1 MTNSVFLIVVRRL
14 ILGEISI
21 DLIGVLHVSGRNGED
36 LTPRGA
42 RLRALLGVLALSPR
56 RTVSRRWLEAL
67 LWPDRGAD
75 QASGSLRQAL
85 SSIRRSLGSGADVLQ
100 ANRLDVSL
108 SGQGIQI
115 DVFDTAAEVQKKI
128 RSGRDLLEGV
138 DIPSESFEEW
148 LRQERADLRAR
159 VYGSGTENS
168 AIHSEVEDG
177 EHGMR
182 SAQALK
188 PVLYTSL
195 QPTDTNLGAFIVEAI
210 SSQLAKTVTEYVRTD
225 VMQLDGRSVPLI
237 NTPGGKC
244 TIHVSEYEGKFH
256 VLLRMFQVPTQK
268 IFWSR
273 RLEFNSSDT
282 LAAVDVAASLAF
294 EATEALS
301 ACQDAAGDV
310 EKANAIATAALKD
323 VFSFDPVRLENA
335 DHMLEIAHELDPL
348 ASRPA
353 LRALAKAFLSME
365 DIGQDTADLRSEA
378 QSLVD
383 DALQLD
389 SENALA
395 LSFIADVYDLIFE
408 DAHTALAF
416 ASNAL
421 RKNPGAGY
429 AFASLGGL
437 ELRRGR
443 NEEAL
448 SSAWRAKRQ
457 LENTSL
463 QAFAELRYCVA
474 AMTTGD
480 FAAATQA
487 AETASLLAP
496 TSRPPLRH
504 LYALRLYANDH
515 DGARDALVALKRL
528 EPDFSL
534 RRVREDLDFPAST
547 IRNTGLDRMQ
557 DVDI

>member
-1 MTNSVFLIVVRRL
+1 MVRGD
-14 ILGEISI
+14 IAI
-21 DLIGVLHVSGRNGED
+21 DLIGVLHVSGPNGEN

-56 RTVSRRWLEAL
+56 KTVSRRWLETL

-85 SSIRRSLGSGADVLQ
+85 SSIRRSLGASADMLQ
-100 ANRLDVSL
+100 TNRLDVSL
-108 SGQGIQI
+108 ADEGIQI
-115 DVFDTAAEVQKKI
+115 DVFDRFALAQEKI
-128 RSGRDLLEGV
+128 RSGREMLEGI
-138 DIPSESFEEW
+138 DIPSENFEDW
-148 LRQERADLRAR
+148 LRQERAVLSAR
-159 VYGSGTENS
+159 VYGSGTEN
-168 AIHSEVEDG
+168 ARLHPEVKDGEDG
-177 EHGMR
+177 LR
-182 SAQALK
+182 AARALN
-188 PVLYTSL
+188 PVFYTSL
-195 QPTDTNLGAFIVEAI
+195 QPTGTNLGAFIAESI
-210 SSQLAKTVTEYVRTD
+210 SSQLSKTATEYVRTD
-225 VMQLDGRSVPLI
+225 VVQLDGRSVPLI

-244 TIHVSEYEGKFH
+244 TIHVSEYRGKFH
-256 VLLRMFQVPTQK
+256 VLLRMFQEPTQK
-268 IFWSR
+268 VFWSR
-273 RLEFNSSDT
+273 RLEFDAGDS
-282 LAAVDVAASLAF
+282 LAAVDAGASLAF

-301 ACQDAAGDV
+301 ACQGAAGDV
-310 EKANAIATAALKD
+310 ENANAMATAALKH
-323 VFSFDPVRLENA
+323 VFSFDPVQLEKA
-335 DHMLEIAHELDPL
+335 DRMLEIAHELDPL

-365 DIGQDTADLRSEA
+365 GIGQDTLDLQSEA
-378 QSLVD
+378 QLLVD
-383 DALQLD
+383 EALQLD

-408 DAHTALAF
+408 DAHTALSF

-429 AFASLGGL
+429 ALASLGGL

-443 NEEAL
+443 NVEAL
-448 SSAWRAKRQ
+448 NSAWRAKRQ

-474 AMTTGD
+474 TMTTGD
-480 FAAATQA
+480 FAAATLA
-487 AETASLLAP
+487 AETASLLVP

-515 DGARDALVALKRL
+515 EGARDALIALKRL
-528 EPDFSL
+528 EPGFSL
-534 RRVREDLDFPAST
+534 KRVREDLDFPAST
-547 IRNTGLDRMQ
+547 IRSTGLDQLQ